1 MDELIAQLLVYI
13 KGIWKYRWVSVA
25 VAWFVAILGWLFVYQ
40 MPDNYQASARI
51 YVDTQSI
58 LRPLMAGMTVAPN
71 PEQQV
76 NIMSRTLISRPN
88 VERIIRMV
96 DLDLKVTS
104 DSARDRLATSLM
116 KDIKLAST
124 GRDNIFTIAYD
135 DKDPKLAKEIVQ
147 ALLTLF
153 VEGGL
158 EGKRQDSTSAL
169 RFIDQQIA
177 AYEEKLIAAEAA
189 LTAFKQKNIG
199 LLPGQGDYYTQLM
212 ASMEELEKAKL
223 ALVEAEQARNAV
235 KRQITGDEP
244 VLLLEA
250 SEISPQSIV
259 NPEIDSRIQSLNT
272 NLDNLML
279 NFTEEHPDVVATKRL
294 ITQLE
299 ARKVEEAKLAGTAHI
314 QGKDYDPMMQQLNIA
329 LTEAEALVASMKA
342 RVAEYESRYE
352 RLKSMS
358 TMVPAVEVEMQQLNR
373 DYKVNKANYEKLL
386 ERRASAEI
394 SGEMTSTTGLMSFR
408 IIDPPTVPDIP
419 SGPDRKKLFSIVFLA
434 ALLVGIAVSFI
445 ISQIRP
451 TFHSQGGLREV
462 TGLPILGTIPMIWTE
477 QEKKKRKGRLFAFG
491 ISLLMLM
498 TCYVILMVYMN
509 TPSVALAQP

>member
-13 KGIWKYRWVSVA
+13 KGVWKYRWVSVA

-104 DSARDRLATSLM
+104 DSAKDRLVTSLM

-135 DKDPKLAKEIVQ
+135 DKDPKLAKDIVQ
-147 ALLTLF
+147 ALLTIF

-177 AYEEKLIAAEAA
+177 AYEEKLVAAEAA
-189 LTAFKQKNIG
+189 LTAFKQKNLG
-199 LLPGQGDYYTQLM
+199 LLPGQGDYYTQLV

-223 ALVEAEQARNAV
+223 ALVEAEQAR
-235 KRQITGDEP
+235 
-244 VLLLEA
+244 
-250 SEISPQSIV
+250 
-259 NPEIDSRIQSLNT
+259 
-272 NLDNLML
+272 
-279 NFTEEHPDVVATKRL
+279 
-294 ITQLE
+294 
-299 ARKVEEAKLAGTAHI
+299 
-314 QGKDYDPMMQQLNIA
+314 
-329 LTEAEALVASMKA
+329 
-342 RVAEYESRYE
+342 
-352 RLKSMS
+352 
-358 TMVPAVEVEMQQLNR
+358 
-373 DYKVNKANYEKLL
+373 
-386 ERRASAEI
+386 
-394 SGEMTSTTGLMSFR
+394 
-408 IIDPPTVPDIP
+408 
-419 SGPDRKKLFSIVFLA
+419 
-434 ALLVGIAVSFI
+434 
-445 ISQIRP
+445 
-451 TFHSQGGLREV
+451 
-462 TGLPILGTIPMIWTE
+462 
-477 QEKKKRKGRLFAFG
+477 GRG
-491 ISLLMLM
+491 
-498 TCYVILMVYMN
+498 
-509 TPSVALAQP
+509 

>member
-1 MDELIAQLLVYI
+1 MDELIAQLLIYI
-13 KGIWKYRWVSVA
+13 KGVWKYRWVSVA

-104 DSARDRLATSLM
+104 DSAKDRLVTSLM

-135 DKDPKLAKEIVQ
+135 DKDPGLAKDIVQ
-147 ALLTLF
+147 ALLTIF

-177 AYEEKLIAAEAA
+177 AYEEKLVAAEAA
-189 LTAFKQKNIG
+189 LTAFKQKNLG
-199 LLPGQGDYYTQLM
+199 LLPGQGDYYTQLV

-223 ALVEAEQARNAV
+223 ALVEAEQARDAV

-259 NPEIDSRIQSLNT
+259 NPEIDSRIQALST

-279 NFTEEHPDVVATKRL
+279 NFTDQHPDVVATKRL
-294 ITQLE
+294 ISQLE
-299 ARKVEEAKLAGTAHI
+299 ERKIEEAKLAGTAHM
-314 QGKDYDPMMQQLNIA
+314 QGKSYDPMMQQLNIA

-408 IIDPPTVPDIP
+408 IIDPPAVPDMP
-419 SGPDRKKLFSIVFLA
+419 SGPDRSKFFTIVFLG
-434 ALLVGIAVSFI
+434 ALLVGVGMAFI

-451 TFHSQGGLREV
+451 TFHSQGSLREI

-498 TCYVILMVYMN
+498 TCYVVLMVYMN
-509 TPSVALAQP
+509 TPSAALAQP